1 MNYTLNEIIDADKK
15 YYMNTFGERTKV
27 VFEKGDGIKLFTPE
41 GEVFYDFMAGIA
53 VNALG
58 HCHKKYTE
66 ALKNQLEKLVHTSSL
81 YYVENQALAAKKL
94 VEMSAFDKCF
104 FANSGAEAN
113 EGAIKLARKYFY
125 NKNIDKFEI
134 ISLKNSFHGRTITTA
149 TATGQEKYRKPYA
162 PLTPGFE
169 YAEINKIDSVKA
181 KITPHTAAIMLEFIQ
196 GESGVNICSEDFV
209 KEIRKICDEENI
221 LLIADEVQTG
231 MGRTGKMF
239 AYQHYN
245 VEPDIMTLAKAL
257 GGGVPIGAVLAKNN
271 VAEAFSPGDH
281 GTTFGGNPFC
291 TAAAIAVMDIF
302 EEEKIVEN
310 SENMGKYFIKK
321 LKNMPQKFIG
331 EIRGKGLMIGV
342 EFNAPIAQAV
352 KNKLF
357 ENHILVGAVHDDILR
372 ILPPLII
379 KKEEIDLFVEK
390 LEKIITEEF

>member
-1 MNYTLNEIIDADKK
+1 MNYTLNEIIDTDKK

-169 YAEINKIDSVKA
+169 YAEINNIDSVKA

-196 GESGVNICSEDFV
+196 GESGVNICSENFV

-291 TAAAIAVMDIF
+291 TAAAIAVMNIF

-310 SENMGKYFIKK
+310 SENMGKYFIEK

-352 KNKLF
+352 KNRLF

-379 KKEEIDLFVEK
+379 NKEEIDLFVEK

>member
-169 YAEINKIDSVKA
+169 YAEINNIDSVKA

>member
-1 MNYTLNEIIDADKK
+1 MNYNLNEIIDADKK

-94 VEMSAFDKCF
+94 VEASAFDKCF

-169 YAEINKIDSVKA
+169 YAEINNIDSVKA

-271 VAEAFSPGDH
+271 VADAFSPGDH

-291 TAAAIAVMDIF
+291 TAAAIAVMNIF

-310 SENMGKYFIKK
+310 SENMGKYFIEK

>member
-58 HCHKKYTE
+58 HCQKKYTE

-94 VEMSAFDKCF
+94 VEASAFDKCF

-169 YAEINKIDSVKA
+169 YAEINNVDSVKA

-196 GESGVNICSEDFV
+196 GESGVNVCSEDFV

-310 SENMGKYFIKK
+310 SENMGKYFIEK
-321 LKNMPQKFIG
+321 LKNMPHKFIG

>member
-169 YAEINKIDSVKA
+169 YAEINNIDSVKE

-231 MGRTGKMF
+231 IGRTGKMF

-291 TAAAIAVMDIF
+291 TAAAIAVMNIF

-310 SENMGKYFIKK
+310 SENMGKYFIEK

-342 EFNAPIAQAV
+342 EFNAPIALAV

>member
-1 MNYTLNEIIDADKK
+1 MNYTLNEIIDTDKK

-81 YYVENQALAAKKL
+81 YYVKNQAIAAKKL

-169 YAEINKIDSVKA
+169 YAEINNIDSVKA

-196 GESGVNICSEDFV
+196 GESGVNVCSEDFV

-310 SENMGKYFIKK
+310 SENMGKYFIEK
-321 LKNMPQKFIG
+321 LKNIPQKFIG

>member
-1 MNYTLNEIIDADKK
+1 MNYTLNEIIDTDKK

-94 VEMSAFDKCF
+94 VEMSEFDKCF

-169 YAEINKIDSVKA
+169 YAEINNIDSVKA

-231 MGRTGKMF
+231 IGRTGKMF

-302 EEEKIVEN
+302 DEEKIVEN
-310 SENMGKYFIKK
+310 SENMGKYFIEK
-321 LKNMPQKFIG
+321 LKNMPQKFID

-379 KKEEIDLFVEK
+379 NKEEIDLFVEK

>member
-169 YAEINKIDSVKA
+169 YAEINNIDSVKA

-291 TAAAIAVMDIF
+291 TAAAIAVMNIF

-310 SENMGKYFIKK
+310 SENMGKYFIEK

>member
-1 MNYTLNEIIDADKK
+1 MDYTLNEIIDTDKK

-81 YYVENQALAAKKL
+81 YYVKNQATAAKKL

-169 YAEINKIDSVKA
+169 YAEINNIDSVKA

-196 GESGVNICSEDFV
+196 GESGVNVCSEDFV

-310 SENMGKYFIKK
+310 SENMGKYFIEK

-357 ENHILVGAVHDDILR
+357 ENHILVGAVHNDILR

-379 KKEEIDLFVEK
+379 KKEEIDLFAEK

>member
-1 MNYTLNEIIDADKK
+1 MNYTLIEIIDADKK

-104 FANSGAEAN
+104 FANSGAEVN

-169 YAEINKIDSVKA
+169 YAEINNIDSVKA

-196 GESGVNICSEDFV
+196 GESGVNVCSEDFV

-291 TAAAIAVMDIF
+291 TAAAIAVMNIF

-310 SENMGKYFIKK
+310 SENMGKYFIEK

>member
-1 MNYTLNEIIDADKK
+1 MNYNLNEIIDADKK

-169 YAEINKIDSVKA
+169 YAEINNIDSVKA

-291 TAAAIAVMDIF
+291 TAAAIAVMNIF

-310 SENMGKYFIKK
+310 SENMGKYFIEK

-352 KNKLF
+352 KNRLF

>member
-169 YAEINKIDSVKA
+169 YAEINNIDSVKA

-196 GESGVNICSEDFV
+196 GESGVNICSENFV

-291 TAAAIAVMDIF
+291 TAAAIAVMNIF

-310 SENMGKYFIKK
+310 SENMGKYFIEK

-390 LEKIITEEF
+390 LEKIITGEF

>member
-1 MNYTLNEIIDADKK
+1 MNYTLNEIIDTDKK

-81 YYVENQALAAKKL
+81 YYVKNQATAAKKL

-169 YAEINKIDSVKA
+169 YAEINNIDSVKA

-196 GESGVNICSEDFV
+196 GESGVNVCSEDFV